1 MSQGIN
7 GRLRIL
13 SPVLRAL
20 GLALA
25 LGRCWRRRWR
35 WPNIVLALALALARA
50 LRGRST
56 VTSRRLSVPP
66 PEGLMV
72 PVRGLSR
79 TPPLWL

>member
-13 SPVLRAL
+13 SPVLQAL

-25 LGRCWRRRWR
+25 LARRRRLWHWR
-35 WPNIVLALALALARA
+35 WPNIVLALAFALVRRA

-56 VTSRRLSVPP
+56 VTTLGTTSSTRR
-66 PEGLMV
+66 
-72 PVRGLSR
+72 
-79 TPPLWL
+79 